1 MYQVFVTMDALAT
14 LDQINAEWL
23 ANPSKFEWLGKMRI
37 REVEEL
43 FILDQS
49 IEQDL
54 ENHFSGIDQ
63 INAEMNIFGA
73 DHINAEFEQQRS

>member
-1 MYQVFVTMDALAT
+1 MDALAT
-14 LDQINAEWL
+14 LDQINAEWS
-23 ANPSKFEWLGKMRI
+23 ANPSKFEWLGKMSI

-54 ENHFSGIDQ
+54 EQHFQGIDQ
-63 INAEMNIFGA
+63 
-73 DHINAEFEQQRS
+73 INAEFEQQRS